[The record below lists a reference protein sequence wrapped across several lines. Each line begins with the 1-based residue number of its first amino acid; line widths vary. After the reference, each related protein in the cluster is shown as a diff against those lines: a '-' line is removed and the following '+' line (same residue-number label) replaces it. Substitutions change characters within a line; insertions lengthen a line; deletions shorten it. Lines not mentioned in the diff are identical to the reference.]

1 MTTRRN
7 IRPMT
12 RSALVLALSLA
23 LAACGGKT
31 AAPADPAGAPAGDPP
46 AAADPELCCCDY
58 IQETGDGD
66 DMAENQ
72 TFEMMPPDACAGEG
86 GSCADDTAACA
97 P

>member
-31 AAPADPAGAPAGDPP
+31 AAPADPAADPP

-86 GSCADDTAACA
+86 GSCADDDAACA